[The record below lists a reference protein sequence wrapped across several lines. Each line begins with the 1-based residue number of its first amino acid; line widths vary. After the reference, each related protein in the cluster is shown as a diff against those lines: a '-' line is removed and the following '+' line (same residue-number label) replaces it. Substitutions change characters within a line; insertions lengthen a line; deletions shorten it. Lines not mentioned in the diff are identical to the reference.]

1 MKLKSVEIRR
11 QRKAIKRSMNDLIS
25 KQTEK
30 RLLIE
35 LKAKLEVEL
44 LENDRVMIEVEP
56 KVNGEFQNILS
67 DEILSMYDYEQLD
80 TNKYIFYTKF
90 IDLN

>member
-1 MKLKSVEIRR
+1 MALKSVELRKR
-11 QRKAIKRSMNDLIS
+11 RKAIRRSMNDQLS

-44 LENDRVMIEVEP
+44 AENDRVMLEVEP
-56 KVNGEFQNILS
+56 RVTGEFLNILE
-67 DEILSMYDYEQLD
+67 DEILSMYDFEQID
-80 TNKYIFYTKF
+80 SNKYIFYNKSF
-90 IDLN
+90 DI